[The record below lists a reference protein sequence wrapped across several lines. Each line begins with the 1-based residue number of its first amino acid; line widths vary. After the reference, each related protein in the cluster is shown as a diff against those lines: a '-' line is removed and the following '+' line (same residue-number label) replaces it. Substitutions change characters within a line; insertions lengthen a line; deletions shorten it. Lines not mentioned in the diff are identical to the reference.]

1 MAATLDTGD
10 MAWMLVSS
18 ALVMI
23 MTPGLGFF
31 YAGLARK
38 KNVVSTIFQ
47 CFATVA
53 LVSLVW
59 VLWGYS
65 LAFGPD
71 RFGFIGGLEWFGLNG
86 VGPEPNTTYAPTI
99 SHAAFAI
106 FQMMF
111 AVITPALIAGAFA
124 ERVKFGAFMLFLLLW
139 STLVYSP
146 IAHWVWGSGG
156 WVRSIGALD
165 FAGGTVVHI
174 SSGVSALVAAYLL
187 GRRLGYGNSSFEP
200 SNPAYVMLGAAILWF
215 GWFGFNAGSALASNG
230 LASTAFINTHAAAS
244 AGALSWMLAN
254 YYVRGKFSS
263 IAAASGAVAGL
274 VAVTPAAGFVRPLSA
289 VLIGLAAGVLCF
301 MAVNF
306 RSKTGLDDSL
316 DVWGVHGVGGTWGSI
331 ATGIFAELSVNPS
344 GADGLVA
351 GNPSL
356 LTAQLVGV
364 AATWA
369 YAGVVTFLLVK
380 ALDAFIGMRV
390 PVHDEM
396 VGLDIS
402 QHAEYVT

>member
-99 SHAAFAI
+99 SHTAFAI
-106 FQMMF
+106 FQKMF

-139 STLVYSP
+139 STPPLP
-146 IAHWVWGSGG
+146 IGSGG
-156 WVRSIGALD
+156 QE
-165 FAGGTVVHI
+165 GG
-174 SSGVSALVAAYLL
+174 
-187 GRRLGYGNSSFEP
+187 
-200 SNPAYVMLGAAILWF
+200 
-215 GWFGFNAGSALASNG
+215 
-230 LASTAFINTHAAAS
+230 
-244 AGALSWMLAN
+244 
-254 YYVRGKFSS
+254 
-263 IAAASGAVAGL
+263 
-274 VAVTPAAGFVRPLSA
+274 
-289 VLIGLAAGVLCF
+289 
-301 MAVNF
+301 
-306 RSKTGLDDSL
+306 
-316 DVWGVHGVGGTWGSI
+316 
-331 ATGIFAELSVNPS
+331 
-344 GADGLVA
+344 
-351 GNPSL
+351 
-356 LTAQLVGV
+356 
-364 AATWA
+364 
-369 YAGVVTFLLVK
+369 
-380 ALDAFIGMRV
+380 
-390 PVHDEM
+390 
-396 VGLDIS
+396 
-402 QHAEYVT
+402 

>member
-1 MAATLDTGD
+1 

-86 VGPEPNTTYAPTI
+86 VGPEPNATYAPTI
-99 SHAAFAI
+99 SHTAFAI

-139 STLVYSP
+139 STPPLP
-146 IAHWVWGSGG
+146 IGSGG
-156 WVRSIGALD
+156 QE
-165 FAGGTVVHI
+165 GG
-174 SSGVSALVAAYLL
+174 
-187 GRRLGYGNSSFEP
+187 
-200 SNPAYVMLGAAILWF
+200 
-215 GWFGFNAGSALASNG
+215 
-230 LASTAFINTHAAAS
+230 
-244 AGALSWMLAN
+244 
-254 YYVRGKFSS
+254 
-263 IAAASGAVAGL
+263 
-274 VAVTPAAGFVRPLSA
+274 
-289 VLIGLAAGVLCF
+289 
-301 MAVNF
+301 
-306 RSKTGLDDSL
+306 
-316 DVWGVHGVGGTWGSI
+316 
-331 ATGIFAELSVNPS
+331 
-344 GADGLVA
+344 
-351 GNPSL
+351 
-356 LTAQLVGV
+356 
-364 AATWA
+364 
-369 YAGVVTFLLVK
+369 
-380 ALDAFIGMRV
+380 
-390 PVHDEM
+390 
-396 VGLDIS
+396 
-402 QHAEYVT
+402 